1 MQSRQI
7 FITGSDLN
15 KLEDLL
21 AAAGSGKYR
30 HREDLKS
37 LEAELLKAK
46 VVEAHAIPRGVV
58 TMNTRLLFHDLDDDS
73 RMEVTLVFPADAD
86 IDAGKLS
93 VLSPVG
99 TALLGYA
106 EGDTVEWEVPAGKR
120 RIRIEKILYQPE
132 AAGDFG
138 A

>member
-1 MQSRQI
+1 M
-7 FITGSDLN
+7 FCL
-15 KLEDLL
+15 
-21 AAAGSGKYR
+21 SGLWPESSCLVRRSAR
-30 HREDLKS
+30 H
-37 LEAELLKAK
+37 ELW
-46 VVEAHAIPRGVV
+46 RGNEVIEV
-58 TMNTRLLFHDLDDDS
+58 PPDDFLDDDS

-138 A
+138 S